1 MQVIGINEYVLM
13 NSISGMLHSVIG
25 CQPLLVLR
33 PTGPI
38 TLLIEKLHEASDWL
52 SLPFWPLLAWT
63 GMFVGLYMFLIAAFE
78 VSRLIKYVTA
88 FTENIFAMFI
98 GTVYIND
105 GVQGMIRLWSSAQ
118 ADVEAQKLL
127 VLNMTLGCTLLAL
140 FLSNLDGTSWATYRI
155 RMILMDY
162 ALTISIFI
170 LAGVAALL
178 NAHFFPV
185 DFIDSTS
192 LGFTT
197 TAGRAWTTNL
207 ADTTPE
213 GVLAAAVAAIPIVLF
228 FFLDQNISSIM
239 CQKAG
244 MHIQKGAYYHSSF
257 ACMALFNFLGPI
269 WGLPFVTGSL
279 PHSPQFV
286 HAMTVTD
293 AKHKPVGVVENRI
306 APFVGYGLMMLALVF
321 PKLISLLP
329 ETAVYGA
336 LTYVGLKAAMGTQLW
351 ERFLL
356 FFTDPQYHPADK
368 GWSHLPRRTVHFFTA
383 IQLLLV
389 VGCWLC
395 NIYIGLGFPLF
406 VVTLIPIRFKVL
418 PCLFSNKDIESL
430 LSEDR
435 GRYVWGLEPCF
446 STSLFVKQKVG
457 LAMPCQAEPTRARAS
472 LTAQRKSP
480 RSLRYALD
488 SELFNEA
495 KFKMIVDGYSSPL
508 SAGNFVD
515 LVQRSFYN
523 GMSIQRADGFII
535 QTGDPGPAS
544 GNGFQPTPG
553 GPVRTIPLEVGLR
566 GRSETLYGET
576 IDEARLVGK
585 EVKIPFQADGTV
597 ALARREF
604 DNDSVTLTRI

>member
-192 LGFTT
+192 LG
-197 TAGRAWTTNL
+197 
-207 ADTTPE
+207 
-213 GVLAAAVAAIPIVLF
+213 
-228 FFLDQNISSIM
+228 
-239 CQKAG
+239 
-244 MHIQKGAYYHSSF
+244 
-257 ACMALFNFLGPI
+257 
-269 WGLPFVTGSL
+269 
-279 PHSPQFV
+279 
-286 HAMTVTD
+286 
-293 AKHKPVGVVENRI
+293 
-306 APFVGYGLMMLALVF
+306 
-321 PKLISLLP
+321 
-329 ETAVYGA
+329 
-336 LTYVGLKAAMGTQLW
+336 
-351 ERFLL
+351 
-356 FFTDPQYHPADK
+356 
-368 GWSHLPRRTVHFFTA
+368 
-383 IQLLLV
+383 
-389 VGCWLC
+389 
-395 NIYIGLGFPLF
+395 IGLA
-406 VVTLIPIRFKVL
+406 K
-418 PCLFSNKDIESL
+418 S
-430 LSEDR
+430 
-435 GRYVWGLEPCF
+435 
-446 STSLFVKQKVG
+446 
-457 LAMPCQAEPTRARAS
+457 AARVA
-472 LTAQRKSP
+472 
-480 RSLRYALD
+480 
-488 SELFNEA
+488 
-495 KFKMIVDGYSSPL
+495 
-508 SAGNFVD
+508 
-515 LVQRSFYN
+515 
-523 GMSIQRADGFII
+523 
-535 QTGDPGPAS
+535 PAS
-544 GNGFQPTPG
+544 H
-553 GPVRTIPLEVGLR
+553 
-566 GRSETLYGET
+566 
-576 IDEARLVGK
+576 
-585 EVKIPFQADGTV
+585 
-597 ALARREF
+597 
-604 DNDSVTLTRI
+604 